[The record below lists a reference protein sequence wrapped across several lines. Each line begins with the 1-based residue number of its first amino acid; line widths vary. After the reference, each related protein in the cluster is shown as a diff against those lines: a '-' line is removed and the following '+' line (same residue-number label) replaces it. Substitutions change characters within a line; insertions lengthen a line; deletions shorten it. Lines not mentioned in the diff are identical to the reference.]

1 MANIVELRDLSDDKL
16 EEMLENSR
24 EEMFNLRFRRA
35 SAQLEDYS
43 RLKTVRRQIAQL
55 ETVLSNRQLA
65 IDTAVSQ
72 KEIAAALAG
81 KEWDASA
88 RFEYESSV
96 WQVSIADADG
106 NELATAA
113 VNLNKKRSKKR
124 AARQQGQPELV
135 TSYEIVG

>member
-1 MANIVELRDLSDDKL
+1 MANIVELRELSDDKL

-24 EEMFNLRFRRA
+24 EEMFNLRFRQT

-43 RLKTVRRQIAQL
+43 RLKTVRREVAQL
-55 ETVLSNRQLA
+55 ETVLANRQLA

-72 KEIAAALAG
+72 PEIAAALAG
-81 KEWDASA
+81 KEWEATA
-88 RFEYESSV
+88 RFDYESSA
-96 WQVSIADADG
+96 WQVSIEDADG

-124 AARQQGQPELV
+124 TARQQGQPELV

>member
-43 RLKTVRRQIAQL
+43 RLKTIRRQIAQL
-55 ETVLSNRQLA
+55 ETVLANRQLA

-96 WQVSIADADG
+96 WKVSFVDADD
-106 NELATAA
+106 NKLATAA

>member
-1 MANIVELRDLSDDKL
+1 MANIVELRELSDDKL

-55 ETVLSNRQLA
+55 ETVLANRQLA

-72 KEIAAALAG
+72 KEIAAALAD
-81 KEWDASA
+81 KEWDATA
-88 RFEYESSV
+88 HFEYESSA
-96 WQVSIADADG
+96 WQVSFADADG

-113 VNLNKKRSKKR
+113 VDLNKKRSKIR